1 MAIAQRFGGVP
12 EAFIALT
19 LFAIGSSLPELITAV
34 TAARKGGHT
43 DLVLGNVIG
52 ANILNIVF
60 AVGIA
65 GIIKPF
71 AVAPRAYE
79 VDVPAGLTAMAI
91 LFIPGGF

>member
-1 MAIAQRFGGVP
+1 M
-12 EAFIALT
+12 
-19 LFAIGSSLPELITAV
+19 
-34 TAARKGGHT
+34 
-43 DLVLGNVIG
+43 VLGNVIGG

-91 LFIPGGF
+91 LFIPGGFLAKKSAACRVCLLL